1 MTDEIFRDGFCDD
14 IFRSMKMQME
24 PSDDVVGS
32 LLAKIAAEAPSS
44 VTETDNVIPF
54 RPAERLETVG
64 SAVTAAEVES
74 APRKH
79 FAKKKTNKSIWY
91 YKIYD

>member
-32 LLAKIAAEAPSS
+32 LLAKIAAEAPSPVAES
-44 VTETDNVIPF
+44 DNVIPF
-54 RPAERLETVG
+54 RKITE
-64 SAVTAAEVES
+64 EVES

-79 FAKKKTNKSIWY
+79 IANSRLRSYNINRKSHRQTVGL
-91 YKIYD
+91 KSVS